1 MKRVN
6 GPLLWGYLNQKKI
19 NRTIPSRGVERG
31 SRELEK
37 SKMSRNTPRRGVE
50 DVKIDKIDEND
61 VIEKVKNQEID
72 DFEEKESL

>member
-1 MKRVN
+1 ME
-6 GPLLWGYLNQKKI
+6 L
-19 NRTIPSRGVERG
+19 ERG

-72 DFEEKESL
+72 DFEEKESLRAPGPQGPSMKIILGPLVRDQ